1 MNPSSS
7 RRKGSSDETAPMSDS
22 GSSSA
27 GTSKTH
33 RPILLSAAD
42 VARADGDAGFV
53 DLSSP
58 IVPPLRSF
66 AIEASHPVIQSW
78 PLIRARILT
87 ILDQSRIRWSSLG
100 VLRRRQILKQE
111 DDDTTVV
118 LVVQKGNNIEIV
130 ERVEE
135 GIYQACRSTGNPDL
149 FVEVLV
155 GGVIRFGETEYEVK
169 AFGGSSI
176 SPTEVDYSVGTL
188 GGYVRL
194 MGPNGSRVLAVSCH
208 HVIMPAPLN
217 TPSEYTEAVAP
228 GLGHHIR
235 VSQPGV
241 MAREEDIS
249 AKRKVLLLDEG
260 SVKELQEEVEY
271 KPWKARNLEVA
282 ENSFR
287 ISGNELKKALDFD
300 HHFGTVFATSG
311 YKISTTLRCALDW
324 ALVDVQYTRRGE
336 NKVPELERAPPG
348 YQVLSEGDAVV
359 GVAQLSMDDYV
370 VKAGYSSGTTYG
382 WFSHIKHDCNLPGN
396 SSLTSEYVIAGHK
409 GRPFALRGDSGAF
422 VLNRHGN
429 LAGLLIAGHE
439 ELGIAYVT
447 PMTEVMRD
455 IQQVT
460 GHQVTLP

>member
-1 MNPSSS
+1 
-7 RRKGSSDETAPMSDS
+7 MSDS

-53 DLSSP
+53 DLSTP

-194 MGPNGSRVLAVSCH
+194 MGPNG
-208 HVIMPAPLN
+208 
-217 TPSEYTEAVAP
+217 
-228 GLGHHIR
+228 
-235 VSQPGV
+235 
-241 MAREEDIS
+241 
-249 AKRKVLLLDEG
+249 
-260 SVKELQEEVEY
+260 
-271 KPWKARNLEVA
+271 
-282 ENSFR
+282 
-287 ISGNELKKALDFD
+287 
-300 HHFGTVFATSG
+300 
-311 YKISTTLRCALDW
+311 
-324 ALVDVQYTRRGE
+324 
-336 NKVPELERAPPG
+336 
-348 YQVLSEGDAVV
+348 
-359 GVAQLSMDDYV
+359 
-370 VKAGYSSGTTYG
+370 
-382 WFSHIKHDCNLPGN
+382 
-396 SSLTSEYVIAGHK
+396 
-409 GRPFALRGDSGAF
+409 
-422 VLNRHGN
+422 
-429 LAGLLIAGHE
+429 
-439 ELGIAYVT
+439 
-447 PMTEVMRD
+447 
-455 IQQVT
+455 
-460 GHQVTLP
+460 